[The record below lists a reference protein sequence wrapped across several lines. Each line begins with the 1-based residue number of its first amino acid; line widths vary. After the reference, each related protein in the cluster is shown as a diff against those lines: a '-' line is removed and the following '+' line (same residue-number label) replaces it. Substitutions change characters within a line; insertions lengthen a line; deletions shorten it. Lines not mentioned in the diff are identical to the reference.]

1 MDHDEAVRLRAVV
14 KYVLGELPQT
24 ERDSFEEHYFDCG
37 ECALD
42 VRSAAAFADN
52 ARNVL
57 CQEAREEVL
66 QAAAPTGGR
75 WRGWF
80 KPIVA
85 VPAFAVLLLVVAYQ
99 NIITIP
105 RTKQEATTSTGEM
118 VTSVFSLQT
127 ANTRGGEAVKVRV
140 HLNESFALKFDF
152 TPTRVYSA
160 YVCQL
165 HDESGRFVLQAP
177 VPGTAIN
184 QEAQLVVPAGKV
196 RPGEYSL
203 VFTGGPG
210 AGGQD
215 SKAEVLRLRFVI
227 EFVP

>member
-1 MDHDEAVRLRAVV
+1 MEHYEAVRLQAAV

-42 VRSAAAFADN
+42 VRAAAAFADN

-57 CQEAREEVL
+57 GQEAREAVL
-66 QAAAPTGGR
+66 QAAAPTGRR
-75 WRGWF
+75 WLAWLE
-80 KPIVA
+80 PIVA
-85 VPAFAVLLLVVAYQ
+85 VPALAALLMVVAYQ

-105 RTKQEATTSTGEM
+105 RTKQEAATGTGEM

-127 ANTRGGEAVKVRV
+127 ANTRGGEAVRVRV
-140 HLNESFALKFDF
+140 HPNESFALKFDF
-152 TPTRVYSA
+152 TPTRVFSG

-165 HDESGRFVLQAP
+165 HDEAGRAVLQAP
-177 VPGTAIN
+177 VAGTTIN
-184 QEAQLVVPAGKV
+184 QEAQFVVPARKV
-196 RPGEYSL
+196 GPGEYSL
-203 VFTGGPG
+203 VFTGGP
-210 AGGQD
+210 AVGGQ
-215 SKAEVLRLRFVI
+215 AEVLRLRFVV